1 MAVCRSLF
9 VNRAAKVKLFNDCGG
24 TEIETCKQHLFKL
37 CIGHCSRSE
46 SVNTDGDG
54 FCNADSIGKLN
65 FAAFCIA
72 LCNDILCRITCRI
85 GSGPVNLCG
94 ILSGEAAA
102 AVSSDA
108 AVGINDYLSAGQAG
122 IALRSADNEP
132 SRWVYKNSCLR
143 INKLCGNNGT
153 NDGFDNVTAQPLRK

>member
-1 MAVCRSLF
+1 MLCANSFHKLQINLFPREIGVIPSEMAVCRCLF

-102 AVSSDA
+102 AD
-108 AVGINDYLSAGQAG
+108 VGIAGG
-122 IALRSADNEP
+122 KGEGLVFRRGKILYKVPEDKLVDALMNE
-132 SRWVYKNSCLR
+132 
-143 INKLCGNNGT
+143 IEKL
-153 NDGFDNVTAQPLRK
+153 